1 MRFFS
6 AFSEFLNMKFIGSL
20 INKDA
25 NKAKYGIF
33 GIPFDKN
40 SFIRGARRGAAAIR
54 ASSHRLESFLWQQKF
69 EVSMARFYDFGDIR
83 ALNYR
88 SLYKHLSKRTS
99 NFKGR
104 SIFLGGD
111 HSVTLP
117 IVKSLAARG
126 GKVKVISFDAHADLR
141 DSYLKNRFSNACVMR
156 RVAEVVGF
164 ENVAEVGVRSCSYEE
179 FGLIQSGSLRIY
191 GADVIKGEGLSR
203 IAEELADF
211 TSSGIAHLSIDI
223 DVLDPCYAPGVEDPE
238 PEGLSVSEL
247 IYLIR
252 EIIRA
257 GNVVSC
263 DIVEVNPRLD
273 VNGLT
278 SVVAA
283 KIALEVLA
291 SFWELEAGGGKL

>member
-1 MRFFS
+1 
-6 AFSEFLNMKFIGSL
+6 MKFIGSL

-211 TSSGIAHLSIDI
+211 TSSGGGVAHLSIDI